1 MRGKQNL
8 IRVSLTSWPLRDT
21 RAQLCLP
28 VSDAV
33 SSPHAAA
40 RSVYPNTGPWG
51 KETVERVRAEA
62 SGAYSV
68 LAGVQGEVNKAGRLQ
83 ETL

>member
-8 IRVSLTSWPLRDT
+8 IPVSLTSWPLRDP

-33 SSPHAAA
+33 SSPQAAA
-40 RSVYPNTGPWG
+40 PGVHPNTGPRG
-51 KETVERVRAEA
+51 KETVERVRTEA

-68 LAGVQGEVNKAGRLQ
+68 LPGVQGEVTKAGRLQ
-83 ETL
+83 ETP